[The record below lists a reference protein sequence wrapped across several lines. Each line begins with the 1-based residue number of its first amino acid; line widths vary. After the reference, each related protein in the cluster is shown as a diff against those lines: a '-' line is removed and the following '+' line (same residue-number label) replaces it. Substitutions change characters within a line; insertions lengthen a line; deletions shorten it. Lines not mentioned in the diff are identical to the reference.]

1 MLVKLA
7 YQSLHGNFEQPD
19 SKMNEIKY
27 SLIVEDIKYLSE
39 TKANILYLIEWLC
52 HKIIQEKR
60 FWKNIH
66 Q

>member
-39 TKANILYLIEWLC
+39 TKANILYLIEWLITTQ
-52 HKIIQEKR
+52 KGL
-60 FWKNIH
+60 FDSL
-66 Q
+66 